1 MMSCLL
7 EIQNHK
13 VETYSPRASSQD
25 SCPPPLHVVT
35 NSNPTS
41 FSISVKK
48 PKQYSQRTSEVVQIV
63 AILKAP
69 GIPHYCHKRWTYYL
83 S

>member
-13 VETYSPRASSQD
+13 VEIFSPRASSQD
-25 SCPPPLHVVT
+25 SCPPPLSA
-35 NSNPTS
+35 NSNQTS

-48 PKQYSQRTSEVVQIV
+48 PKQCSQRTSEVVQIV

-69 GIPHYCHKRWTYYL
+69 GIPHHCHKRWTDYL